1 MKKTIIAAAIATVI
15 AAPAMADVSV
25 SGVVEQ
31 TFTDTD
37 SVTDT
42 GLASGT
48 DSGLTFKA
56 SEDLGNGLTAFA
68 QISLDTDNQDSATRI
83 GNSEK
88 DSKVGIKGGFGTVV
102 VGRMEDFTEG
112 QVMSMMTLN
121 GTANF
126 EMSGNA
132 TRTNDAIAYVSPA
145 INGLTV
151 GIAGFLTSA
160 TNDEEIDARDA
171 MIAYT
176 NGPLTI
182 KLSDE
187 DQKGGAQTTA
197 IAAAYKTGDI
207 KVTAL
212 YADREKVTVA
222 AMMEVSSA
230 DVDAN
235 IGAATFDYSDLGLRL
250 DYTMGNN
257 TITLARTE
265 LDLDSVNGTAVSWEP
280 SVIGVEVTHKMS
292 KRTSV
297 YAGYNDVDTD
307 INGIDDVDTTYFGMI
322 HKF

>member
-68 QISLDTDNQDSATRI
+68 QISLDTDNQDEEERE

-112 QVMSMMTLN
+112 VMAATMTLN
-121 GTANF
+121 GTGAI
-126 EMSGNA
+126 ELGGNA
-132 TRTNDAIAYVSPA
+132 TRNNGAVAYVSPTVNGFHAGVAGYTAA
-145 INGLTV
+145 ITGEDDN
-151 GIAGFLTSA
+151 FDA
-160 TNDEEIDARDA
+160 TDI
-171 MIAYT
+171 IVAYS
-176 NGPLTI
+176 NGPLTVMA
-182 KLSDE
+182 SQE
-187 DQKGGAQTTA
+187 SMSAAT
-197 IAAAYKTGDI
+197 AAALDTDEETTSFAVKYGMGDLSAAALFVNRDAGATDSDDVMLRVDYK
-207 KVTAL
+207 
-212 YADREKVTVA
+212 
-222 AMMEVSSA
+222 
-230 DVDAN
+230 
-235 IGAATFDYSDLGLRL
+235 
-250 DYTMGNN
+250 MGNN
-257 TITLARTE
+257 KITLAHADDESADNKIVGLE
-265 LDLDSVNGTAVSWEP
+265 L
-280 SVIGVEVTHKMS
+280 THSMS
-292 KRTSV
+292 KRTSAYV
-297 YAGYNDVDTD
+297 GMTD
-307 INGIDDVDTTYFGMI
+307 ADAANTDTTYFGMI

>member
-68 QISLDTDNQDSATRI
+68 QISLDTDNQDEEERE

-112 QVMSMMTLN
+112 VMAATMTLN
-121 GTANF
+121 GTGAI
-126 EMSGNA
+126 ELGGNA
-132 TRTNDAIAYVSPA
+132 SRNNGAVAYVSPTVNGFHAGVAGYTAA
-145 INGLTV
+145 ITGEDDN
-151 GIAGFLTSA
+151 FDA
-160 TNDEEIDARDA
+160 TDI
-171 MIAYT
+171 IVAYS
-176 NGPLTI
+176 NGPLTVMA
-182 KLSDE
+182 SQE
-187 DQKGGAQTTA
+187 SMSAAT
-197 IAAAYKTGDI
+197 AAAIGTGIAEETTSFAVKYGMGDLSAAALFVNRDAGATDSDDVMLRVDYK
-207 KVTAL
+207 
-212 YADREKVTVA
+212 
-222 AMMEVSSA
+222 
-230 DVDAN
+230 
-235 IGAATFDYSDLGLRL
+235 
-250 DYTMGNN
+250 MGNN
-257 TITLARTE
+257 KITLAHADDESADNKIVGLE
-265 LDLDSVNGTAVSWEP
+265 L
-280 SVIGVEVTHKMS
+280 THSMS
-292 KRTSV
+292 KRTSAYV
-297 YAGYNDVDTD
+297 GMTD
-307 INGIDDVDTTYFGMI
+307 ADAANTDTTYFGMI

>member
-68 QISLDTDNQDSATRI
+68 QISLDTDNQDSATRT

-112 QVMSMMTLN
+112 VMAATMTLN
-121 GTANF
+121 GTGAI
-126 EMSGNA
+126 ELGGNA
-132 TRTNDAIAYVSPA
+132 TRNNGAVAYVSPTVNGFHAGVAGYTAA
-145 INGLTV
+145 ITGEDDN
-151 GIAGFLTSA
+151 FDA
-160 TNDEEIDARDA
+160 TDI
-171 MIAYT
+171 IVAYS
-176 NGPLTI
+176 NGPLTVMA
-182 KLSDE
+182 SQE
-187 DQKGGAQTTA
+187 SMSAAT
-197 IAAAYKTGDI
+197 AAALDTDEETTSFAVKYGMGDLSAAALFVNRDAGATDSDDVMLRVDYK
-207 KVTAL
+207 
-212 YADREKVTVA
+212 
-222 AMMEVSSA
+222 
-230 DVDAN
+230 
-235 IGAATFDYSDLGLRL
+235 
-250 DYTMGNN
+250 MGNN
-257 TITLARTE
+257 KITLAHADDESADNKIVGLE
-265 LDLDSVNGTAVSWEP
+265 L
-280 SVIGVEVTHKMS
+280 THSMS
-292 KRTSV
+292 KRTSAYV
-297 YAGYNDVDTD
+297 GMTD
-307 INGIDDVDTTYFGMI
+307 ADAANTDTTYFGMI

>member
-68 QISLDTDNQDSATRI
+68 QISLDTDNQDSATRT

-112 QVMSMMTLN
+112 VMAATMTLN
-121 GTANF
+121 GTGAI
-126 EMSGNA
+126 ELGGNA
-132 TRTNDAIAYVSPA
+132 TRNNGAVAYVSPTVNGFHAGVAGYTAA
-145 INGLTV
+145 ITGEDDN
-151 GIAGFLTSA
+151 FDA
-160 TNDEEIDARDA
+160 TDI
-171 MIAYT
+171 IVAYS
-176 NGPLTI
+176 NGPLTVMA
-182 KLSDE
+182 SQE
-187 DQKGGAQTTA
+187 SMSAAT
-197 IAAAYKTGDI
+197 AAAIGTGIAEETTSFAVKYGMGDLSAAALFVNRDAGATDSDDVMLRVDYK
-207 KVTAL
+207 
-212 YADREKVTVA
+212 
-222 AMMEVSSA
+222 
-230 DVDAN
+230 
-235 IGAATFDYSDLGLRL
+235 
-250 DYTMGNN
+250 MGNN
-257 TITLARTE
+257 KITLAHADDESADNKIVGLE
-265 LDLDSVNGTAVSWEP
+265 L
-280 SVIGVEVTHKMS
+280 THSMS
-292 KRTSV
+292 KRTSAYV
-297 YAGYNDVDTD
+297 GMTD
-307 INGIDDVDTTYFGMI
+307 ADAANTDTTYFGMI

>member
-112 QVMSMMTLN
+112 VMAATMTLN
-121 GTANF
+121 GTGAI
-126 EMSGNA
+126 ELGGNA
-132 TRTNDAIAYVSPA
+132 TRNNGAVAYVSPTVNGFHAGVAGYTAA
-145 INGLTV
+145 ITGEDDN
-151 GIAGFLTSA
+151 FDA
-160 TNDEEIDARDA
+160 TDI
-171 MIAYT
+171 IVAYS
-176 NGPLTI
+176 NGPLTVMA
-182 KLSDE
+182 SQE
-187 DQKGGAQTTA
+187 SMSAAT
-197 IAAAYKTGDI
+197 AAALGTGTAEETTSFAVKYGMGDLSAAALFVNRDAGATDSDDVMLRVDYK
-207 KVTAL
+207 
-212 YADREKVTVA
+212 
-222 AMMEVSSA
+222 
-230 DVDAN
+230 
-235 IGAATFDYSDLGLRL
+235 
-250 DYTMGNN
+250 MGNN
-257 TITLARTE
+257 KITLAHADDESADNKIVGLE
-265 LDLDSVNGTAVSWEP
+265 L
-280 SVIGVEVTHKMS
+280 THSMS
-292 KRTSV
+292 KRTSAYV
-297 YAGYNDVDTD
+297 GMTD
-307 INGIDDVDTTYFGMI
+307 ADAANTDTTYFGMI

>member
-88 DSKVGIKGGFGTVV
+88 DSKVGIKGGFGAVV

-112 QVMSMMTLN
+112 VMAATMTLN
-121 GTANF
+121 GTGAI
-126 EMSGNA
+126 ELGGNA
-132 TRTNDAIAYVSPA
+132 TRNNGAVAYVSPTVNGFHAGVAGYTAA
-145 INGLTV
+145 ITGEDDN
-151 GIAGFLTSA
+151 FDA
-160 TNDEEIDARDA
+160 TDI
-171 MIAYT
+171 IVAYS
-176 NGPLTI
+176 NGPLTVMA
-182 KLSDE
+182 SQE
-187 DQKGGAQTTA
+187 SMSAAT
-197 IAAAYKTGDI
+197 AAALDTDEETTSFAVKYGMGDLSAAALFVNRDAGATDSDDVMLRVDYK
-207 KVTAL
+207 
-212 YADREKVTVA
+212 
-222 AMMEVSSA
+222 
-230 DVDAN
+230 
-235 IGAATFDYSDLGLRL
+235 
-250 DYTMGNN
+250 MGNN
-257 TITLARTE
+257 KITLAHADDESADNKIVGLE
-265 LDLDSVNGTAVSWEP
+265 L
-280 SVIGVEVTHKMS
+280 THSMS
-292 KRTSV
+292 KRTSAYV
-297 YAGYNDVDTD
+297 GMTD
-307 INGIDDVDTTYFGMI
+307 ADAANTDTTYFGMI

>member
-112 QVMSMMTLN
+112 VMAATMTLN
-121 GTANF
+121 GTGAI
-126 EMSGNA
+126 ELGGNA
-132 TRTNDAIAYVSPA
+132 TRNNGAVAYVSPTVNGFHAGVAGYTAA
-145 INGLTV
+145 ITGEDDN
-151 GIAGFLTSA
+151 FDA
-160 TNDEEIDARDA
+160 TDI
-171 MIAYT
+171 IVAYS
-176 NGPLTI
+176 NGPLTVMA
-182 KLSDE
+182 SQE
-187 DQKGGAQTTA
+187 SMSAAT
-197 IAAAYKTGDI
+197 AAALDTDEETTSFAVKYGMGDLSAAALFVNRDAGATDSDDVMLRVDYK
-207 KVTAL
+207 
-212 YADREKVTVA
+212 
-222 AMMEVSSA
+222 
-230 DVDAN
+230 
-235 IGAATFDYSDLGLRL
+235 
-250 DYTMGNN
+250 MGNN
-257 TITLARTE
+257 KITLAHADDESADNKIVGLE
-265 LDLDSVNGTAVSWEP
+265 L
-280 SVIGVEVTHKMS
+280 THSMS
-292 KRTSV
+292 KRTSAYV
-297 YAGYNDVDTD
+297 GMTD
-307 INGIDDVDTTYFGMI
+307 ADAANTDTTYFGMI

>member
-112 QVMSMMTLN
+112 VMAATMTLN
-121 GTANF
+121 GTGAI
-126 EMSGNA
+126 ELGGNA
-132 TRTNDAIAYVSPA
+132 GRTNGAVAYVSPTVNGFHAGVAGYTAA
-145 INGLTV
+145 ITGEDDN
-151 GIAGFLTSA
+151 FDA
-160 TNDEEIDARDA
+160 TDI
-171 MIAYT
+171 IVAYS
-176 NGPLTI
+176 NGPLTVMA
-182 KLSDE
+182 SQE
-187 DQKGGAQTTA
+187 SMSAAT
-197 IAAAYKTGDI
+197 AAALDTDEETTSFAVKYGMGDLSAAALFVNRDAGATDSDDVMLRVDYK
-207 KVTAL
+207 
-212 YADREKVTVA
+212 
-222 AMMEVSSA
+222 
-230 DVDAN
+230 
-235 IGAATFDYSDLGLRL
+235 
-250 DYTMGNN
+250 MGNN
-257 TITLARTE
+257 KITLAHADDESADNKIVGLE
-265 LDLDSVNGTAVSWEP
+265 L
-280 SVIGVEVTHKMS
+280 THSMS
-292 KRTSV
+292 KRTSAYV
-297 YAGYNDVDTD
+297 GMTD
-307 INGIDDVDTTYFGMI
+307 ADAANTDTTYFGMI